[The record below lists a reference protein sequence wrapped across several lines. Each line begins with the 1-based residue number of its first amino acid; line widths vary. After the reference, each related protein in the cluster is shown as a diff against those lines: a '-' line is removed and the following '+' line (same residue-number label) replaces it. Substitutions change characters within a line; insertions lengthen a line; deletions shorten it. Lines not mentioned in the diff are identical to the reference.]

1 MSRVCTVC
9 SSPEVD
15 AINRQLLSGAT
26 YRMIAN
32 QFPVTWQA
40 ARRHVLEHVP
50 PLLAQAKHAED
61 VAKASDL
68 LSMAME
74 RDAKALALLAQAEQ
88 TGDLKT
94 AGQMLRISLVSLELL
109 ARLRGELNEQATV
122 NIMVAPEWIA
132 VREALLRALWPFVE
146 ARMAVAAA
154 LAELE
159 AASHNG
165 ARLEGGSYDRRL
177 V

>member
-1 MSRVCTVC
+1 MPRVCTIC
-9 SSPEVD
+9 AHPQRAEIDAAAIAGSSNRAIARQFHVGHD
-15 AINRQLLSGAT
+15 AVL
-26 YRMIAN
+26 
-32 QFPVTWQA
+32 
-40 ARRHVLEHVP
+40 RHKADQ
-50 PLLAQAKHAED
+50 LLAQLVKARQAEE
-61 VAKASDL
+61 VSRATDL
-68 LSMAME
+68 LTMAME
-74 RDAKALALLAQAEQ
+74 RDQNALALLAKAEQ
-88 TGDLKT
+88 SGDLKT

-122 NIMVAPEWIA
+122 NILVTPEWIA

-165 ARLEGGSYDRRL
+165 ARLEGGSYDTRL
-177 V
+177 A